1 MFENVRLALSSL
13 RSNKMRALLTMLGI
27 IIGIGSVIAI
37 VTVGESL
44 TGSITDSMS
53 GLGANN
59 LTVALTQKSTDSGF
73 DQGSVAVRMFGP
85 SAPAA
90 EDLITNE
97 MIEEYR
103 DTFGDQVAAVEL
115 TQSMGTGTV
124 TSGSDS
130 ATLNLLGVNGEYFT
144 TEDVDVQY
152 GRAPQ
157 DSDGERQVA
166 LVSDRFLK
174 DAFGGSISPINAIG
188 QKFQLKANGSL
199 YDFYIIGVYH
209 YDEEEDGNISLT
221 SSSDEVTTTLYMPL
235 QTAKK
240 LAKAEA
246 GYQSLTVVGAGDVD
260 QDQFMADTKSFFASF
275 YTRNQSYTVDVS
287 SLASLLET
295 MTSMLGTVQTA
306 ISAIAA
312 ISLLVGGIGVMNIM
326 LVSITE
332 RTQEIGIRKALG
344 APASAIRS
352 QFIVEAVII
361 CLIGG
366 LLGVALGVGLGA
378 LGAHLMGYSARASVS
393 AIVLAVGFS
402 MAIGLFFGYY
412 PANKAAKMN
421 PIDALRYE

>member
-144 TEDVDVQY
+144 AEDVDVQY

-209 YDEEEDGNISLT
+209 YDEEEDGSIGLT

-240 LAKAEA
+240 LAKADA

-352 QFIVEAVII
+352 QFIVEAIII

>member
-59 LTVALTQKSTDSGF
+59 LTVALTQKSTDSSF

-90 EDLITNE
+90 EDLITDE

-144 TEDVDVQY
+144 AEDVDVQY

-209 YDEEEDGNISLT
+209 YDEEEDGSISLT

-240 LAKAEA
+240 LAKANA

-421 PIDALRYE
+421 PIDALRYD

>member
-37 VTVGESL
+37 VTVGQSL

-59 LTVALTQKSTDSGF
+59 LTVALTQKSTDSDS

-90 EDLITNE
+90 EDLITDE

-124 TSGSDS
+124 TNGSDS
-130 ATLNLLGVNGEYFT
+130 ATLDLMGVNSDYFT
-144 TEDVDVQY
+144 AKDVDVTY

-166 LVSDRFLK
+166 LVSDRFLQ
-174 DAFGGSISPINAIG
+174 DAFGGSVSPINAIG

-199 YDFYIIGVYH
+199 YDFYVIGVYH
-209 YDEEEDGNISLT
+209 YDEEENGVISPT
-221 SSSDEVTTTLYMPL
+221 GSSNEVTTTLYMPL

-240 LAKAEA
+240 LAKANA
-246 GYQSLTVVGAGDVD
+246 GYQSLTVVGAGNVD

-326 LVSITE
+326 LVSVTE
-332 RTQEIGIRKALG
+332 RTSEIGLKKALG
-344 APASAIRS
+344 AKKRRILMQFLTEAAVLTSLGGVIGVATGIGLAELISKMMEIPVAISLPAIGISVAFS
-352 QFIVEAVII
+352 T
-361 CLIGG
+361 LIGVVFG
-366 LLGVALGVGLGA
+366 LL
-378 LGAHLMGYSARASVS
+378 
-393 AIVLAVGFS
+393 
-402 MAIGLFFGYY
+402 
-412 PANKAAKMN
+412 PATKAANLN
-421 PIDALRYE
+421 PIEALRRV

>member
-59 LTVALTQKSTDSGF
+59 LTVALTQKSTDNGF

-115 TQSMGTGTV
+115 TQNMGTGTV

-144 TEDVDVQY
+144 AEDVDVQY

-209 YDEEEDGNISLT
+209 YDEEEDGSISLT
-221 SSSDEVTTTLYMPL
+221 GSSDGVTTTLYMPL

-378 LGAHLMGYSARASVS
+378 LGAHLMGYSAQASVS

>member
-103 DTFGDQVAAVEL
+103 DAFGDQVAAVEL

-144 TEDVDVQY
+144 AENVDVQY

-221 SSSDEVTTTLYMPL
+221 GSSDGVTTTLYMPL

-240 LAKAEA
+240 LAKADA

>member
-144 TEDVDVQY
+144 AEDVDVQY

-209 YDEEEDGNISLT
+209 YDEEEDGRISLT
-221 SSSDEVTTTLYMPL
+221 GSSDEVTTTLYMPL

-240 LAKAEA
+240 LAKADA

-260 QDQFMADTKSFFASF
+260 QEQFMADTKSFFASF

-295 MTSMLGTVQTA
+295 MTSMLGAVQTA

>member
-144 TEDVDVQY
+144 AEDVDVQY

-209 YDEEEDGNISLT
+209 YDEEEDGSISLT
-221 SSSDEVTTTLYMPL
+221 SSSDEVTTTLYIPL

-240 LAKAEA
+240 LAKADA

-352 QFIVEAVII
+352 QFIVEAIII

>member
-115 TQSMGTGTV
+115 TQNMGTGTV

-199 YDFYIIGVYH
+199 YDFYVIGVYH
-209 YDEEEDGNISLT
+209 YDEEEDGSISLT
-221 SSSDEVTTTLYMPL
+221 GSSDEVTTTLYMPL

-240 LAKAEA
+240 LAKADA

-352 QFIVEAVII
+352 QFIVEAIII

>member
-115 TQSMGTGTV
+115 TQNMGTGTV

-144 TEDVDVQY
+144 AEDVDVQY

-188 QKFQLKANGSL
+188 QKFQLKANVSL
-199 YDFYIIGVYH
+199 YDFYVIGVYH
-209 YDEEEDGNISLT
+209 YDEEEDGRISLT

-240 LAKAEA
+240 LAKADA

-352 QFIVEAVII
+352 QFIVEAIII

-366 LLGVALGVGLGA
+366 LLGVGLGVGLGA

>member
-144 TEDVDVQY
+144 AEDVDVQY

-199 YDFYIIGVYH
+199 YDFYVIGVYH
-209 YDEEEDGNISLT
+209 YDEEEDGSISLT

-240 LAKAEA
+240 LAKADA
-246 GYQSLTVVGAGDVD
+246 GYQSFTVVGAGDVD
-260 QDQFMADTKSFFASF
+260 QEQFMADTKSFFASF

>member
-103 DTFGDQVAAVEL
+103 DTFDDQVAAVEL

-144 TEDVDVQY
+144 AEDVDVQY

-209 YDEEEDGNISLT
+209 YDEEEDGSISLT
-221 SSSDEVTTTLYMPL
+221 GSSDEVTTTLYMPL

-240 LAKAEA
+240 LAKADA

>member
-144 TEDVDVQY
+144 AEDVDVQY

-240 LAKAEA
+240 LAKADA

>member
-59 LTVALTQKSTDSGF
+59 LTVALTQKSTDSSF

-90 EDLITNE
+90 EDLITDE

-144 TEDVDVQY
+144 AEDVDVQY

-209 YDEEEDGNISLT
+209 YDEEEDGSISLT

-240 LAKAEA
+240 LAKANA

>member
-59 LTVALTQKSTDSGF
+59 LTVALTQKSADSGF

-90 EDLITNE
+90 EDLITDE

-103 DTFGDQVAAVEL
+103 DTFGDQVAAVKL

-124 TSGSDS
+124 TNGSDS
-130 ATLNLLGVNGEYFT
+130 ATLDLMGVNSDYFT
-144 TEDVDVQY
+144 AEDVDVQY

-221 SSSDEVTTTLYMPL
+221 GSSDEVTTTLYMPL

-240 LAKAEA
+240 LAKANA

>member
-13 RSNKMRALLTMLGI
+13 CSNKMRALLTMLGI

-115 TQSMGTGTV
+115 TQSMSTGTV

-144 TEDVDVQY
+144 AEDVDVQY

-166 LVSDRFLK
+166 LVSDRFLE
-174 DAFGGSISPINAIG
+174 DAFGGSVSPINAIG

-199 YDFYIIGVYH
+199 YDFYVIGVYH
-209 YDEEEDGNISLT
+209 YDEEENGVISPT
-221 SSSDEVTTTLYMPL
+221 GSSNEVTTTLYMPL

-240 LAKAEA
+240 LAKANA
-246 GYQSLTVVGAGDVD
+246 GYQSLTVVGAGNVD

-366 LLGVALGVGLGA
+366 LLGVILGVA
-378 LGAHLMGYSARASVS
+378 LGAAGASLMGYSARASVS

>member
-130 ATLNLLGVNGEYFT
+130 ATLNLRGVNGEYFT
-144 TEDVDVQY
+144 AEDVDVQY

-188 QKFQLKANGSL
+188 QRFQLKANGSL

-209 YDEEEDGNISLT
+209 YDEEEDGSISLT
-221 SSSDEVTTTLYMPL
+221 GSSDEVTTTLYMPL

-240 LAKAEA
+240 LAKADA
-246 GYQSLTVVGAGDVD
+246 GYQSLTVVGAGDVN

>member
-115 TQSMGTGTV
+115 TQSMG
-124 TSGSDS
+124 
-130 ATLNLLGVNGEYFT
+130 
-144 TEDVDVQY
+144 
-152 GRAPQ
+152 RAPQ

-209 YDEEEDGNISLT
+209 YDEEEDGSISLT
-221 SSSDEVTTTLYMPL
+221 GSSDEVTTTLYMPL

-240 LAKAEA
+240 LAKANA

>member
-144 TEDVDVQY
+144 AEDVDVQC

-209 YDEEEDGNISLT
+209 YDEEEDGSISLT
-221 SSSDEVTTTLYMPL
+221 GSSDEVTTTLYMPL

-240 LAKAEA
+240 LAKADA

>member
-144 TEDVDVQY
+144 AEDVDVQY

-188 QKFQLKANGSL
+188 QKFQLKTNGSL
-199 YDFYIIGVYH
+199 YDFY
-209 YDEEEDGNISLT
+209 
-221 SSSDEVTTTLYMPL
+221 P
-235 QTAKK
+235 
-240 LAKAEA
+240 
-246 GYQSLTVVGAGDVD
+246 VVVH
-260 QDQFMADTKSFFASF
+260 
-275 YTRNQSYTVDVS
+275 
-287 SLASLLET
+287 L
-295 MTSMLGTVQTA
+295 
-306 ISAIAA
+306 
-312 ISLLVGGIGVMNIM
+312 
-326 LVSITE
+326 
-332 RTQEIGIRKALG
+332 
-344 APASAIRS
+344 
-352 QFIVEAVII
+352 IVEQALLGRQVQQVFQQLGGVLEFFLRHLA
-361 CLIGG
+361 LIGG
-366 LLGVALGVGLGA
+366 IQMEQIQQLVARDQHIQPFDELVLLAELQQTFNFIGGVHNVVPLLPKQ
-378 LGAHLMGYSARASVS
+378 S
-393 AIVLAVGFS
+393 
-402 MAIGLFFGYY
+402 
-412 PANKAAKMN
+412 
-421 PIDALRYE
+421 

>member
-144 TEDVDVQY
+144 AEDVDVQY

-188 QKFQLKANGSL
+188 QKFQLKANGCL

-209 YDEEEDGNISLT
+209 YDEEEDGRISLT

-240 LAKAEA
+240 LAKADA

>member
-85 SAPAA
+85 STPAA

-166 LVSDRFLK
+166 LVSDRFLE

-209 YDEEEDGNISLT
+209 YDEEEDGSISLT
-221 SSSDEVTTTLYMPL
+221 GSSDEVTTTLYMPL

-240 LAKAEA
+240 LAKADA

-352 QFIVEAVII
+352 QFIVEAIII

>member
-115 TQSMGTGTV
+115 TQSMSTGTV

-144 TEDVDVQY
+144 AENVDVQY

-174 DAFGGSISPINAIG
+174 DAFGGSISPFNAIG

-209 YDEEEDGNISLT
+209 YDEEEDGSISLT
-221 SSSDEVTTTLYMPL
+221 GSSDEVTTTLYMPL

-240 LAKAEA
+240 LAKADA

-352 QFIVEAVII
+352 QFIVEAIII

>member
-115 TQSMGTGTV
+115 TQSMSTGTV

-144 TEDVDVQY
+144 AEDVDVQY

-209 YDEEEDGNISLT
+209 YDEEEDGSISLT
-221 SSSDEVTTTLYMPL
+221 GSSDEVTTTLYMPL

-240 LAKAEA
+240 LAKADA

-260 QDQFMADTKSFFASF
+260 QEQFMADTKSFFASF

>member
-37 VTVGESL
+37 VTVGQSL

-59 LTVALTQKSTDSGF
+59 LTVALTQKSTDSDS

-90 EDLITNE
+90 EDLITDE
-97 MIEEYR
+97 MIQEYR
-103 DTFGDQVAAVEL
+103 DTFGAQVAAVEL

-130 ATLNLLGVNGEYFT
+130 ATLDLMGVNSDYFT
-144 TEDVDVQY
+144 AKDVDVTY

-166 LVSDRFLK
+166 LVSDRFLQ
-174 DAFGGSISPINAIG
+174 DAFGGSVSPINAIG

-199 YDFYIIGVYH
+199 YDFYVIGVYH
-209 YDEEEDGNISLT
+209 YDEEENGVISPT
-221 SSSDEVTTTLYMPL
+221 GSSNEVTTTLYMPL

-240 LAKAEA
+240 LAKANA
-246 GYQSLTVVGAGDVD
+246 GYQSLTVVGAGNVD

-366 LLGVALGVGLGA
+366 LLGVILGVA
-378 LGAHLMGYSARASVS
+378 LGAAGASLMGYSTRASVS

>member
-144 TEDVDVQY
+144 AEDVDVQY

-209 YDEEEDGNISLT
+209 YDEEEDGSISLT
-221 SSSDEVTTTLYMPL
+221 GSSDEVTTTLYMPL

-240 LAKAEA
+240 LAKANA

-295 MTSMLGTVQTA
+295 MTSMLGTVQMA

-352 QFIVEAVII
+352 QFIVEAIII

>member
-144 TEDVDVQY
+144 AEDVDVQY

-199 YDFYIIGVYH
+199 YDFYVIGVYH
-209 YDEEEDGNISLT
+209 YDEEEDGSISLT

-240 LAKAEA
+240 LAKADA

>member
-59 LTVALTQKSTDSGF
+59 LTVALTQKSSDSGF

-144 TEDVDVQY
+144 AENVDVQY

-209 YDEEEDGNISLT
+209 YDEEEDGSISLT

-240 LAKAEA
+240 LAKADA

>member
-144 TEDVDVQY
+144 AEDVDVQY

-199 YDFYIIGVYH
+199 YDFYVIGVYH

-221 SSSDEVTTTLYMPL
+221 GSSDGVTTTLYMPL

-240 LAKAEA
+240 LAKADA

>member
-90 EDLITNE
+90 EDLITDE

-115 TQSMGTGTV
+115 TQNMGTGTV

-144 TEDVDVQY
+144 AEDVDVQY

-199 YDFYIIGVYH
+199 YDFYVIGVYH
-209 YDEEEDGNISLT
+209 YDEEEDGSISLT

-240 LAKAEA
+240 LAKADA

>member
-199 YDFYIIGVYH
+199 YDFYVIGVYH
-209 YDEEEDGNISLT
+209 YDEEEDGSISLT

-240 LAKAEA
+240 LAKANA

-352 QFIVEAVII
+352 QFIVEAIII

>member
-115 TQSMGTGTV
+115 TQSMSTGTV

-144 TEDVDVQY
+144 AEDVDVQY

-174 DAFGGSISPINAIG
+174 DAFGGSIFPINAIG
-188 QKFQLKANGSL
+188 QKFQLKTNGSL

-209 YDEEEDGNISLT
+209 YDEEEDGSISLT
-221 SSSDEVTTTLYMPL
+221 GSSDEVTTTLYMPL